1 MLAILKMI
9 IWKERVFSHRYEGDF
24 KEGKKEGKG
33 VFYYNN
39 GDREM
44 GDFMNDAPV
53 GMHVKYCIEG
63 KIKKVYY

>member
-1 MLAILKMI
+1 
-9 IWKERVFSHRYEGDF
+9 
-24 KEGKKEGKG
+24 
-33 VFYYNN
+33 
-39 GDREM
+39 M